1 MTLWPKPSQCV
12 QHSTT
17 SFANSWW
24 GKGGKKGGRRRED
37 YLWGQHRIKDEQGS
51 SRDFAKNHYNDYD
64 EDDDVKTSTVI
75 AAIMGWLFNV

>member
-1 MTLWPKPSQCV
+1 MT
-12 QHSTT
+12 HSTT

-24 GKGGKKGGRRRED
+24 GKGGKKGGRGRED

-64 EDDDVKTSTVI
+64 EDDDVKTSTAI
-75 AAIMGWLFNV
+75 ADIMGWLFNV